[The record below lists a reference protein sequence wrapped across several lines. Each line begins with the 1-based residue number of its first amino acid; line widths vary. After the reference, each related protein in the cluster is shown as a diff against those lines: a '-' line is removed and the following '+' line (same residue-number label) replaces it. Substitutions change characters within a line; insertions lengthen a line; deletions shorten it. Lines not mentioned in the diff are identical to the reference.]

1 MANRNGREDGS
12 PKSNNDV
19 ARLSRRAVLL
29 GSGAFAS
36 AAAARPFLALAAG
49 SASQDDGPTSWAD
62 PKMPQ
67 LTHRIVGANGIR
79 VHVVEQGAGPLVI
92 LLHGFPECWYSW
104 RHQLPALAGAGFRAL
119 APDLRGYGRSD
130 CPQDRGKYTILDYI
144 GDIVGLIDTLGV
156 DKVVIAG
163 HDFGATIAWQ
173 AALMRPDKF
182 RAVIGLSAPFRPRG
196 FGTSVLPTTV
206 MPQNDKAVYY
216 QLYLATPRAEIG
228 MEQNRRQTLRSLFY
242 QMSGEALQAASPTSA
257 DLGPGMIP
265 RSGAALPENPP
276 LPRWITSA
284 ELDVYIEEFTRSGFR
299 GPLSWYRNIDR
310 SWELLGMTQGAEVT
324 VPALYV
330 TGDRDFVAAANREFI
345 PLQAKFV
352 PKLRRPLILPGCGHW
367 TQQER
372 ATDVSAAMID
382 FLQQL

>member
-1 MANRNGREDGS
+1 MANRNGREAGG
-12 PKSNNDV
+12 PKSNNDE

-36 AAAARPFLALAAG
+36 TVAARPLLAVAAG
-49 SASQDDGPTSWAD
+49 FVRHDDEPTSWVD
-62 PKMPQ
+62 PQMPEVR
-67 LTHRIVGANGIR
+67 HHVVDANGIR
-79 VHVVEQGAGPLVI
+79 VHVVEQGSGPLVI

-104 RHQLPALAGAGFRAL
+104 RHQLTMLAQAGFRAI

-130 CPQDRGKYTILDYI
+130 CPPDGGKYTILDYI
-144 GDIVGLIDTLGV
+144 GDMVGLMDTLGV
-156 DKVVIAG
+156 EQAVIAG

-196 FGTSVLPTTV
+196 FGTSVLPTTL

-216 QLYLATPRAEIG
+216 QLYLATPQAEIG

-242 QMSGEALQAASPTSA
+242 QMSGEVLQAASPASA

-276 LPRWITSA
+276 LPNWITSA
-284 ELDVYIEEFTRSGFR
+284 ELEVYIEEFTCSGFR
-299 GPLSWYRNIDR
+299 GPLNWYRNIDR
-310 SWELLGMTQGAEVT
+310 SWELLGMTQGAKVT

-330 TGDRDFVAAANREFI
+330 AGDRDFVAAANREFI